1 MVSRSPTTHPARTP
15 VPALGPPRVAV
26 RAAGPADRSAVD
38 AMVERCTAETLHR
51 RFHGPVGRAAR
62 QEISRITSPT
72 ERHRSWIAVDPSGAV
87 HGTATLALGG
97 SGVAEAA
104 VLVEDGWRRRGIGR
118 ALVGA
123 LTDDARRSG
132 LGAVVAAVHADNVP
146 AVRFV
151 RALSPGAR
159 AEHHGGGEL
168 EVTVA
173 LRAGAKGR
181 MAAGVAAAP
190 PAREVA

>member
-1 MVSRSPTTHPARTP
+1 MVSQSPTTHPAPTP
-15 VPALGPPRVAV
+15 APAIGPPRVAV
-26 RAAGPADRSAVD
+26 RAAGPADRSAVE
-38 AMVERCTAETLHR
+38 AMVERCTAETLRR
-51 RFHGPVGRAAR
+51 RFNGAVGRAAR
-62 QEISRITSPT
+62 REISRITDPT

-87 HGTATLALGG
+87 HGTATLALAA

-118 ALVGA
+118 ALVSA

-146 AVRFV
+146 AVHFV
-151 RALSPGAR
+151 RALSPRAR
-159 AEHHGGGEL
+159 AEHHGGGDL

-173 LRAGAKGR
+173 LRAGARGR
-181 MAAGVAAAP
+181 TPAGVATAP